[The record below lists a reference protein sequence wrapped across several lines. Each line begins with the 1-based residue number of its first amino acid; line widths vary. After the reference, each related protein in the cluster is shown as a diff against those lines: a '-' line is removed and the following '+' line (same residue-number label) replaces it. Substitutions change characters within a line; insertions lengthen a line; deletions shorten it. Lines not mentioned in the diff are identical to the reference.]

1 MSDNPLADIKNLCV
15 FDTETRA
22 LPGAGLSGNLKEAGT
37 YRYAQNSLVIILTAA
52 IGDGPVFEVSLDRG
66 FDGDWLCWDEMPY
79 ELREFHK
86 RAEQR
91 EAWYAAFNAGF
102 DKAVW
107 NAGTYDFPPM
117 EHDMVIDIMA
127 QATASNLPP
136 NLEGASRTIT
146 GRGKQDD
153 GKELIRLFTPEDG
166 GTPQSHPAEWA
177 RFKSYGLRDTDEARA
192 VWKATRP
199 LPLEEWEDYWVS
211 EKINERGV
219 ALDLPF
225 IERAAAL
232 ADVAADCLNEDLVRW
247 TNGQVEKVTQV
258 ARLADWVYTRLG
270 DGTATNIMCKRWE
283 EDEDSEDGSLK
294 VGKLSLDRG
303 RIEALVAYLATRDN
317 IPQEIINA
325 LTARQFGGSTS
336 PFKFSKMLSG
346 HVDGR
351 LQGQYVFS
359 GANQT
364 GRYSSKGVQTHN
376 LTRSHLGDAEA
387 EAIEFIN
394 DL

>member
-1 MSDNPLADIKNLCV
+1 MDNPLADIENICF

-22 LPGAGLSGNLKEAGT
+22 LPGAGANGNLKTAGT
-37 YRYAQNSLVIILTAA
+37 YRYAQNSQVIISTWA
-52 IGDGPVFEVSLDRG
+52 IGSGVLFERSLDRG
-66 FDGDWLCWDEMPY
+66 FEGDWLCWDEMPR
-79 ELREFHK
+79 ELHEFHK

-91 EAWYAAFNAGF
+91 EAWYAAFNTGF

-107 NAGTYDFPPM
+107 NAGTYDFPVLAP
-117 EHDMVIDIMA
+117 DMVIDIMA

-136 NLEGASRTIT
+136 NLEGCSRVVT

-153 GKELIRLFTPEDG
+153 GKELIKQFTPEDG
-166 GTPQSHPAEWA
+166 DTPQSHPADWK
-177 RFKSYGLRDTDEARA
+177 RFKSYAVRDTGEARD

-199 LPLEEWEDYWVS
+199 LSWEEWEDYWVS
-211 EKINERGV
+211 ETINERGV

-225 IERAAAL
+225 IEKAAAL
-232 ADVAADCLNEDLVRW
+232 ADIAGDALDADLTRW
-247 TNGQVEKVTQV
+247 TNGQVTKVTQV
-258 ARLADWVYTRLG
+258 ARLADWIYNRLG
-270 DGTATNIMCKRWE
+270 DGTVTNIMCKRW
-283 EDEDSEDGSLK
+283 DEDPDSESGDLK

-317 IPQEIINA
+317 IPDDIVNA
-325 LTARQFGGSTS
+325 LVARQYGGSTS
-336 PFKFSKMLSG
+336 PYKFQKMAAG
-346 HVDGR
+346 HVGGR

-359 GANQT
+359 GAPQT
-364 GRYSSKGVQTHN
+364 GRYSSKGVQVHN
-376 LTRSHLGDAEA
+376 LTRSHLGNAEN